1 GIITKVAGDWTL
13 GYSGD
18 GGPAGSAQLGFPN
31 DIAFDAAGNLY
42 IADMR
47 YVIRR
52 VDAQTGVITTIAG
65 NGVKGIWKDGDTA
78 VKTQLGG
85 LAGIC
90 VDQAGNVYFSDGNNR
105 KIGKINTQGILSVY
119 CGTGMWGHSGD
130 GGLAIHATTF
140 ASTKIRLDKYG
151 NMFIPDGGTIRK
163 IDQASGIIDRVAGT
177 GAYSFNGDGGPALQA
192 SFAGPVSTYFDIFYN
207 LFIADKTN
215 YRIRKIS
222 GLTSI
227 EQVPVLSY

>member
-1 GIITKVAGDWTL
+1 
-13 GYSGD
+13 
-18 GGPAGSAQLGFPN
+18 
-31 DIAFDAAGNLY
+31 
-42 IADMR
+42 
-47 YVIRR
+47 
-52 VDAQTGVITTIAG
+52 
-65 NGVKGIWKDGDTA
+65 
-78 VKTQLGG
+78 
-85 LAGIC
+85 
-90 VDQAGNVYFSDGNNR
+90 
-105 KIGKINTQGILSVY
+105 NTQGILSVY

-207 LFIADKTN
+207 LFIADKNN

-227 EQVPVLSY
+227 EQVPVLSYTVSPNPSIGKFNIVSDQPLKRIEVRNILGQIVLCQSVNNTKTSIDISAKADGLYIITVYGET